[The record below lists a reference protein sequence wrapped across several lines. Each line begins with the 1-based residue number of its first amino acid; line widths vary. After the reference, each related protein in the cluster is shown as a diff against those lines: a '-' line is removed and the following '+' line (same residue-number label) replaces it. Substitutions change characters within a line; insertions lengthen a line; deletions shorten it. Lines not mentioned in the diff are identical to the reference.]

1 MLDLPEKQKRPLQIF
16 VAAIARNK
24 ERDCDWLHHV
34 ILPRTIKTK
43 RWFSI
48 HSVFFTPF
56 FLFRSSLRN
65 LIPRHPYQP
74 FYIPVQPV
82 QRFLIRPSLRR
93 NLHQFRPAAAFAQF
107 FFQYFSYFTHQV
119 TSFSPV
125 ISFAFSIT
133 LFLYR
138 TTSFII
144 SFLVAFMYFFIY
156 SQSGI

>member
-1 MLDLPEKQKRPLQIF
+1 MHGFLYLYISYSPALSKSS
-16 VAAIARNK
+16 AG
-24 ERDCDWLHHV
+24 
-34 ILPRTIKTK
+34 
-43 RWFSI
+43 FSFALSFYSI
-48 HSVFFTPF
+48 F

-82 QRFLIRPSLRR
+82 QRFYTRLSFRR
-93 NLHQFRPAAAFAQF
+93 NLNQLRPAAAFAQF
-107 FFQYFSYFTHQV
+107 FFQYFSYFAHQA

-125 ISFAFSIT
+125 ISFAFAIT
-133 LFLYR
+133 SSLYR

-144 SFLVAFMYFFIY
+144 SFSVAFMYFSIY